1 MTTLAQAT
9 LELAKIVGNV
19 VTSTTTAAGSATTI
33 VDSTRA
39 EAADYWNNGTLW
51 CTVGTTFLSR
61 KITDWALSGTTFT
74 IPTTTTGLGSGK
86 AYSVING
93 DWPQDKLIEFINQA
107 LGEMGD
113 FYSFDETTTTV
124 ADQRRYTLPT
134 GVGHVQ
140 QVEMSTNT
148 TEPLDYW
155 AMHYWR
161 EHSGQLY
168 FDAGKQPGEDD
179 YLLRLW
185 YKAPHTT
192 LTADS
197 DSLSADAHIERV
209 KWSAAVFAWDWR
221 IGLCKLHS
229 QDVPPLYL
237 DKHKTAQE
245 QAMLAAMKRPIN
257 RAMIPVH
264 VRPAI

>member
-9 LELAKIVGNV
+9 YELAKIVGNLV
-19 VTSTTTAAGSATTI
+19 GSTTTAAGSATTI
-33 VDSTRA
+33 VDSTRT
-39 EAADYWNNGTLW
+39 EPADYWNNGTLW

-74 IPTTTTGLGSGK
+74 IPTTTNALGSGK
-86 AYSVING
+86 AYYVING
-93 DWPQDKLIEFINQA
+93 DWPRNKLVEWINQA
-107 LGEMGD
+107 LAAMGD
-113 FYSFDETTTTV
+113 FYSFDETTATV
-124 ADQRRYTLPT
+124 ADQRRYTLPS

-168 FDAGKQPGEDD
+168 FDAGKQPAEDD

-185 YKAPHTT
+185 YKAPHAE

-197 DSLSADAHIERV
+197 DTLNSDAHIERV
-209 KWSAAVFAWDWR
+209 KWEAAVFAWQWR
-221 IGLCKLHS
+221 IGLQKQWNVEPSPTQLNS
-229 QDVPPLYL
+229 LKEAQSMALL
-237 DKHKTAQE
+237 TAAKH
-245 QAMLAAMKRPIN
+245 PIN